1 LRFERGL
8 LGEGQPLRGC
18 EDFWMVTPGIAL
30 RHPGLFTGRPYGT
43 SVLGEGRERRVGL
56 G

>member
-1 LRFERGL
+1 MRGGL

-18 EDFWMVTPGIAL
+18 EDIGTITPGIAL

-43 SVLGEGRERRVGL
+43 SVLGDCGNGGWGWVS
-56 G
+56 